1 MIYTVKSGD
10 SLYKIAKN
18 HNITI
23 EDILKSNY
31 IANPDLIYPGQEIII
46 SKEKTKTA
54 GVEIKPKDEDDGP
67 ITIIT
72 N

>member
-1 MIYTVKSGD
+1 MAQNLIQAYRQAPWRTQLQWIGFFLLGLVIIVTVAG
-10 SLYKIAKN
+10 LYLS
-18 HNITI
+18 ITAQ
-23 EDILKSNY
+23 S
-31 IANPDLIYPGQEIII
+31 
-46 SKEKTKTA
+46 TTA

>member
-31 IANPDLIYPGQEIII
+31 IANPGQEIII